1 MSYLPDDVQ
10 ETLRKVGKLQ
20 QNEVVVKEGDIYV
33 AVDVISQHRRILTI
47 ETKALVESLLGSSAS
62 SNVSR
67 EILKG

>member
-10 ETLRKVGKLQ
+10 ATLRKVGKLQ

-33 AVDVISQHRRILTI
+33 AVDVISHHRRILTI

-62 SNVSR
+62 SNASR